1 MYSAVEAYGVPRE
14 HFWKGSNMGKADR
27 YIEKQKCQNSQLNPF
42 KNRKKY
48 DFIEMIEHSK
58 NQNRFVNKIIN
69 RKLK

>member
-1 MYSAVEAYGVPRE
+1 
-14 HFWKGSNMGKADR
+14 MGKADK
-27 YIEKQKCQNSQLNPF
+27 YIEKQKCNPF

-48 DFIEMIEHSK
+48 DFTEMIEHSK

>member
-1 MYSAVEAYGVPRE
+1 
-14 HFWKGSNMGKADR
+14 MGKADR
-27 YIEKQKCQNSQLNPF
+27 YIEKQSQLNPF

>member
-1 MYSAVEAYGVPRE
+1 
-14 HFWKGSNMGKADR
+14 MGKADK

-48 DFIEMIEHSK
+48 DFTEMIEHIK

>member
-1 MYSAVEAYGVPRE
+1 
-14 HFWKGSNMGKADR
+14 MGKADK

-42 KNRKKY
+42 INRKKY
-48 DFIEMIEHSK
+48 DFTEMIEHSK

>member
-1 MYSAVEAYGVPRE
+1 MFLGNAFGKEVI
-14 HFWKGSNMGKADR
+14 WGKADR

-58 NQNRFVNKIIN
+58 NQNRFVNRIIN